1 MIYSKKELS
10 QLVVAYCVAYDVE
23 HVIISPGSRNAPLT
37 IGFTNHPKI
46 KTYSIV
52 DERCAAFFGLGI
64 AQQLR
69 KPVALVCTSG
79 SALLNYY
86 PAVAEAF
93 YSDIPLIVISAD
105 RPKHLIDIGDGQTIR
120 QENVFK
126 NHSLYNANL
135 IEGIEHEARNTKLI
149 SKALKTAILKRG
161 PVHINVPFDEPLYET
176 VNLIP
181 ARDIVANTHD
191 YRYKMPHN
199 FEYFGK
205 KWNACSKKIVL
216 VGANYP
222 NQKLQEQ
229 LIELAKDNSVLIFTE
244 STSNLFA
251 DKFINS
257 IDKLIAPLN
266 DVEFLDLKPEMLISL
281 GGMVI
286 SKKVKQFF
294 RKYKPK
300 HHLHVD
306 EKNAPNTFHCL
317 KYHFDITPTV
327 FFDNFLKYTKPV
339 ISSYQKRWLSVKK
352 DRNATHTQFLKKV
365 EFSDLKVV
373 DTLLKNLPDN
383 IQLQLANSSIVRYTQ
398 LFDSNPTLKIFCN
411 RGTSGIDG
419 STSTAIGAAYIIK
432 GQTVFI
438 TGDISFFYDSNALW
452 NKYIK
457 NDFRIILIN
466 NGGGGIF
473 KILPEPS
480 KTNVLDYFETQHQLT
495 AKHLCGM
502 YQFQYISAANDEE
515 LHLQLKTFFNKG
527 KTPKLLE
534 IFTPNELN
542 DKVLKSYFKKL

>member
-1 MIYSKKELS
+1 MYSKKELS
-10 QLVVAYCVAYDVE
+10 QLVVAYCVAHDVA

-37 IGFTNHPKI
+37 IGFTNHPQI

-64 AQQLR
+64 AQQIR

-86 PAVAEAF
+86 PAIAEAF
-93 YSDIPLIVISAD
+93 YSDIPLIIISAD
-105 RPKHLIDIGDGQTIR
+105 RPKHLIDIGDGQAIR

-135 IEGIEHEARNTKLI
+135 IEGSEHESENSQLI
-149 SKALKTAILKRG
+149 SNAIQIAIHQKG

-176 VNLIP
+176 INLIP
-181 ARDIVANTHD
+181 IRNLVAKDVVFEERMLHD
-191 YRYKMPHN
+191 
-199 FEYFGK
+199 FESFGE

-216 VGANYP
+216 IGVNYP

-229 LIELAKDNSVLIFTE
+229 LMELAKDESVLIFTE
-244 STSNLFA
+244 STSNVCHE
-251 DKFINS
+251 KFINS

-266 DVEFLDLKPEMLISL
+266 EAEFLDLKPEMLLSL

-300 HHLHVD
+300 HHLHID
-306 EKNAPNTFHCL
+306 EKNMQNTFHCL
-317 KYHFDITPTV
+317 KYHFDLTPTV
-327 FFDNFLKYTKPV
+327 FFDNFLPQIKPV

-352 DRNATHTQFLKKV
+352 DRDTKHIKFLKEV
-365 EFSDLKVV
+365 EFSDLNVV
-373 DTLLKNLPDN
+373 DILLENIPD
-383 IQLQLANSSIVRYTQ
+383 QAHLQLANSSIVRYTQ
-398 LFDSNPTLKIFCN
+398 LFDNNSSLKIFCN

-419 STSTAIGAAYIIK
+419 STSTAIGAAYITK

-466 NGGGGIF
+466 NRGGGIF
-473 KILPEPS
+473 KILQEPS
-480 KTNVLDYFETQHQLT
+480 KTNALDYFETPHHLT
-495 AKHLCGM
+495 AKHLCEM
-502 YQFQYISAANDEE
+502 YQLKYAKAANETE
-515 LHLQLKTFFNKG
+515 LDQQLKTFFTKG
-527 KTPKLLE
+527 EHPKLLE
-534 IFTPNELN
+534 IFTPNEIN
-542 DKVLKSYFKKL
+542 DKVLKDYFKGL